1 MKRLNKFSSLSL
13 IVALA
18 LAALPTV
25 TAFADA
31 LGPVTSAVA
40 VAPNPVTVGSSAT
53 VTATVDDTTTDGST
67 IASADYS
74 LDGGATW
81 TAMTASDGAFDSVT
95 EAVTATF
102 TASTVG
108 TGNVCVHGTDSVGNV
123 GADVCASF
131 TVQSIYTFR
140 GFLPPV
146 RATNNAQA
154 GRNVPLKWFL
164 TLTATG
170 APVSDKTSFVAVMTY
185 SVDCTTLVGD
195 SSTAVVE
202 KGPGKSGLKYQGNG
216 RWMFNW
222 KTSKSYAGTCRMMF
236 VEFSDGSTSPEVLYI
251 FR

>member
-13 IVALA
+13 IVALV
-18 LAALPTV
+18 LAALPTA

-67 IASADYS
+67 IASAEYS
-74 LDGGATW
+74 LDAGATW
-81 TAMTASDGAFDSVT
+81 TAMSASDGAFDSVS

-108 TGNVCVHGTDSVGNV
+108 AGEACVRGTDSVGNV
-123 GADVCASF
+123 GTEVCAAF

-154 GRNVPLKWFL
+154 GRTVPVKWFL
-164 TLTATG
+164 TLTAGRT
-170 APVSDKTSFVAVMTY
+170 PVSDPTAIVGVKSY
-185 SVDCTTLVGD
+185 EVDCATLTGD

-202 KGPGKSGLKYQGNG
+202 KGPGKSGLKYQGKG

-222 KTSKSYAGTCRMMF
+222 KTPKSYAASCRMMF
-236 VEFSDGSTSPEVLYI
+236 VEFSDGSTSPEVL
-251 FR
+251 FRFR